1 MTIGDFS
8 PNELEIRSLGIG
20 VLNQKYLDLST
31 REYLVVGDI
40 SSENERGLNINELNT
55 VYHSKNIDEPN
66 DYIRTRDVKYSTIIN
81 TKAAS

>member
-40 SSENERGLNINELNT
+40 SSEN
-55 VYHSKNIDEPN
+55 
-66 DYIRTRDVKYSTIIN
+66 
-81 TKAAS
+81 